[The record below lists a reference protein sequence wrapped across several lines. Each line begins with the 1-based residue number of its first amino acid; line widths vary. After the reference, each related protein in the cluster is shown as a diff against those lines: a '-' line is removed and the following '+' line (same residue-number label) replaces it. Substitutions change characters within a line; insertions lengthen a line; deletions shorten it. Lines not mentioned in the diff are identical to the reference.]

1 MRAGFRVFYRAEKA
15 RQTHRAMMIHISRDG
30 DQFGPYSPEQVQEY
44 LASGQLLPTDLAWYE
59 GAADWVPV
67 TVIAGGA
74 TAMPS
79 MGVACSNC
87 GAAMDAD
94 QVICLACGQNLDE
107 PKLTEEEAA
116 AAVAE
121 AMKHKPLEIPPPYTY
136 EDETADRSGAVNS
149 IGWALI
155 TACLLPV
162 FGGSE
167 WNIAVVNFW
176 KLPDWQMMFD
186 ILAPGVLG
194 IVCIVLASSSHG
206 RARGVTLL
214 VLMLIIIGVGL
225 ADEKAGTL
233 NLVVPTDSTPS
244 VDYKHITELKQKMN
258 ATGRR
263 TANAAAQGPDPAQ
276 RNKMKKELAA
286 LEAKLEKKL
295 AALDPPGELVAPF
308 VPKATSEK
316 RTKNIFYEKLDLK
329 PAENHVLLLV
339 FLLGWVGVV
348 FGAKARLY
356 RPDSKVAWIVG
367 MVGGGMAILFWF
379 IPSGSGMML
388 TTMID
393 ALGSD
398 PAKGI
403 DLYLGIGMLLMFLLM
418 VGAAVCCFI
427 NTRRIRPSLMKKYSN
442 LAITCMVAGVM
453 LSLVPAWGKVM
464 YDETKSHHAKAQAR
478 YDLLEGSLEKAY
490 IGTQTARNE
499 AKLAEVEKPTNA
511 IINSTCGWMLTG
523 VKYLAWLGGLLIVL
537 PLSLVEILVGLREP
551 DSAEFV

>member
-1 MRAGFRVFYRAEKA
+1 MRGRFRVFFSTDKSGKPT
-15 RQTHRAMMIHISRDG
+15 QAMMIHISRDG
-30 DQFGPYSPEQVQEY
+30 QQFGPYSLEQVQEY

-67 TVIAGGA
+67 TGIAGGA
-74 TAMPS
+74 QTA
-79 MGVACSNC
+79 GVLCSNC

-116 AAVAE
+116 ADLAA
-121 AMKHKPLEIPPPYTY
+121 AMAHKPLEIPPPYTY
-136 EDETADRSGAVNS
+136 EDETSDRSVAVNS
-149 IGWALI
+149 IGWALV

-194 IVCIVLASSSHG
+194 IVCIILATASHG
-206 RARGVTLL
+206 RARGVTML

-225 ADEKAGTL
+225 AEEKAGTL
-233 NLVVPTDSTPS
+233 KLEVPINTTPS
-244 VDYKHITELKQKMN
+244 PDYKHIAELERKIKKLN
-258 ATGRR
+258 
-263 TANAAAQGPDPAQ
+263 PDDPYGDMSNSSAKPPGL
-276 RNKMKKELAA
+276 NKLEKELSD
-286 LEAKLEKKL
+286 LEAKLNNKL
-295 AALDPPGELVAPF
+295 AGLDPPGELVAPF
-308 VPKATSEK
+308 VPKGTSEK
-316 RTKNIFYEKLDLK
+316 RAKNIFYEKLDFN
-329 PAENHVLLLV
+329 PGEHPMLV
-339 FLLGWVGVV
+339 GLFMLGWVGVV

-356 RPDSKVAWIVG
+356 RPDSKLAWVIG
-367 MVGGGMAILFWF
+367 MVGGVAAILFWF
-379 IPSGSGMML
+379 MPSGGGMML
-388 TTMID
+388 TTMTD
-393 ALGSD
+393 ALGD
-398 PAKGI
+398 N
-403 DLYLGIGMLLMFLLM
+403 LYLGVGLLLMFLLQI
-418 VGAAVCCFI
+418 GAAVCCFI
-427 NTRRIRPSLMKKYSN
+427 NTRRIRPSFMKKYSN
-442 LAITCMVAGVM
+442 LAVTCMVAGVM

-478 YDLLEGSLEKAY
+478 YDKVEDSLEIAY

-511 IINSTCGWMLTG
+511 IINSICGWMLTG

-551 DSAEFV
+551 DLADFV

>member
-136 EDETADRSGAVNS
+136 EDETADRSAAVNS
-149 IGWALI
+149 IGWALV

-194 IVCIVLASSSHG
+194 IVCIILATASHG
-206 RARGVTLL
+206 RARGVTML

-225 ADEKAGTL
+225 AEEKAGTL
-233 NLVVPTDSTPS
+233 
-244 VDYKHITELKQKMN
+244 
-258 ATGRR
+258 
-263 TANAAAQGPDPAQ
+263 
-276 RNKMKKELAA
+276 
-286 LEAKLEKKL
+286 KLEVPINTTPKVIASSGASEKGNGDNGDIIEES
-295 AALDPPGELVAPF
+295 AAESNKDEVAPG

-316 RTKNIFYEKLDLK
+316 RSKNIFYEKLNFN
-329 PAENHVLLLV
+329 PGEHPMLV
-339 FLLGWVGVV
+339 GLFMLGWVGVV

-367 MVGGGMAILFWF
+367 MVGGGAAILFWF
-379 IPSGSGMML
+379 IPSGGGMML
-388 TTMID
+388 TTMTD
-393 ALGSD
+393 ALGD
-398 PAKGI
+398 N
-403 DLYLGIGMLLMFLLM
+403 LYLGVGLLLMFLLQI
-418 VGAAVCCFI
+418 GAAVCCFI
-427 NTRRIRPSLMKKYSN
+427 NTRRIRPSFMKKYSN
-442 LAITCMVAGVM
+442 LAVTCMVAGVM

-478 YDLLEGSLEKAY
+478 YDLVEGSLEKAY

>member
-1 MRAGFRVFYRAEKA
+1 
-15 RQTHRAMMIHISRDG
+15 MIHISRDG

-67 TVIAGGA
+67 TEIAGGA

-121 AMKHKPLEIPPPYTY
+121 AMKHKPLEIPRPYTY
-136 EDETADRSGAVNS
+136 EDETSDRSAAVNS
-149 IGWALI
+149 IGWALV

-176 KLPDWQMMFD
+176 KLPDWQMRFD

-194 IVCIVLASSSHG
+194 IVCIILATASHG
-206 RARGVTLL
+206 RARGVTML

-225 ADEKAGTL
+225 AEEKAGTL
-233 NLVVPTDSTPS
+233 
-244 VDYKHITELKQKMN
+244 
-258 ATGRR
+258 
-263 TANAAAQGPDPAQ
+263 
-276 RNKMKKELAA
+276 
-286 LEAKLEKKL
+286 KLEVPINTTPKVIASSSASEKGNGDNGDIIEES
-295 AALDPPGELVAPF
+295 AAESNKDEVAPG

-316 RTKNIFYEKLDLK
+316 RSKNIFYEKLNFN
-329 PAENHVLLLV
+329 PGEHPMLV
-339 FLLGWVGVV
+339 GLFMLGWVGVV

-367 MVGGGMAILFWF
+367 MVGGGAAILFWF
-379 IPSGSGMML
+379 IPSGGGMML
-388 TTMID
+388 TTMTD
-393 ALGSD
+393 ALGD
-398 PAKGI
+398 N
-403 DLYLGIGMLLMFLLM
+403 LYLGVGLLLMFLLQI
-418 VGAAVCCFI
+418 GAAVCCFI
-427 NTRRIRPSLMKKYSN
+427 NTRRIRPSFMKKYSN
-442 LAITCMVAGVM
+442 LAVTCMVAGVM

-464 YDETKSHHAKAQAR
+464 YDETKTHHAEAKASKTRHRRALGFIF
-478 YDLLEGSLEKAY
+478 YGES
-490 IGTQTARNE
+490 ARNDD
-499 AKLAEVEKPTNA
+499 AAHQTYQLKLTEEMAA
-511 IINSTCGWMLTG
+511 
-523 VKYLAWLGGLLIVL
+523 GGKI
-537 PLSLVEILVGLREP
+537 
-551 DSAEFV
+551 